1 MARKSQPGEGRSAH
15 VTGVRPPYIRPMAA
29 LAWVVVLVHLGYLV
43 YATVGGFLALRG
55 LVWLWPHILSTVW
68 SVAVTLSPVG
78 CPLTALEKW
87 LIRLDGRVPYD
98 DSFTAYYLRDQ
109 LYPAQYEVAIWV
121 GMIAVALL
129 SYVVVLTA
137 RRRRHAALLAPA
149 QAETVTRPAQSAR
162 P

>member
-1 MARKSQPGEGRSAH
+1 MSA
-15 VTGVRPPYIRPMAA
+15 VAG
-29 LAWVVVLVHLGYLV
+29 VVVLVHLGYLV
-43 YATVGGFLALRG
+43 YATVGGFLALRS

-68 SVAVTLSPVG
+68 SVAVTLTPLN

-98 DSFTAYYLRDQ
+98 DSFTAYYLRDS
-109 LYPAQYEVAIWV
+109 LYPARYEVTIWV

-129 SYVVVLTA
+129 SYVVVVVA
-137 RRRRHAALLAPA
+137 RREQLAALLQPA
-149 QAETVTRPAQSAR
+149 GAAVVLPTASVSPRDRGGRPT

>member
-1 MARKSQPGEGRSAH
+1 
-15 VTGVRPPYIRPMAA
+15 MAA
-29 LAWVVVLVHLGYLV
+29 LAAGIVVLVHLGYLV
-43 YATVGGFLALRG
+43 YATVGGFLGLRG
-55 LVWLWPHILSTVW
+55 LVWLVPHVLSTIW
-68 SVAVTLSPVG
+68 SVVVTVTSVG

-98 DSFTAYYLRDQ
+98 DSFTAYYLRDE
-109 LYPAQYEVAIWV
+109 LYPARYEVAIWV

-137 RRRRHAALLAPA
+137 HRRRHAIAAPVAPA
-149 QAETVTRPAQSAR
+149 PAQSAS